1 MISNFKYISP
11 IQNAYLKVVES
22 ENETG
27 FKTKTDADT
36 QDNNANQNPK
46 PSQEEKR
53 EAQEILDHKK
63 GNPYRMSDEE
73 RKLFYQDE
81 IKRLR
86 RIKKYYEQQ
95 SKYVNGQGYA
105 RYSVERAIE
114 NYQRKLDEMN
124 GQTTNNVPQTVSST
138 MQ

>member
-1 MISNFKYISP
+1 
-11 IQNAYLKVVES
+11 
-22 ENETG
+22 
-27 FKTKTDADT
+27 
-36 QDNNANQNPK
+36 
-46 PSQEEKR
+46 
-53 EAQEILDHKK
+53 
-63 GNPYRMSDEE
+63 MSDEE

-81 IKRLR
+81 IKRLG

-114 NYQRKLDEMN
+114 NYRRKLDEMN

>member
-81 IKRLR
+81 IKRLG

-114 NYQRKLDEMN
+114 NYRRKLDEMN
-124 GQTTNNVPQTVSST
+124 GRTTNNVPQTVSST